1 MKTVLLIHNPG
12 AGDEAHSRSALIQL
26 IESAGYVC
34 RYSSTKEEEWQDIDP
49 RTDFIV
55 IAGGD
60 GTIKKVVSVLLR
72 KEQAVKEMPIAI
84 LPLGTA
90 NNIAE
95 SLNIRGEFNDI
106 IHSWNTDNT
115 TAIDVGEVDDSIHPS
130 FFIEGFGYGLFP
142 YVIKEMQ
149 LQGKNNIDNKQIRL
163 KEALRLMHDFSHSY
177 KPHYC
182 ELYIDGKDYSGS
194 FLMVEIMNTRFIGPN
209 LFLSPHGH
217 PGDGTF
223 EVVLIPGEDQ
233 AKFAAYIDSKI
244 NDAEDVYSFT
254 TVKAEDI
261 RIKWEGAHVHIDD
274 ELPKFGANEPVH
286 VHVKEN
292 ALIFLV

>member
-1 MKTVLLIHNPG
+1 MKTVRLIHNPG
-12 AGDEAHSRSALIQL
+12 AGDEAHSKSALIQM

-34 RYSSTKEEEWQDIDP
+34 RYSSTKEENWQDIDP
-49 RTDFIV
+49 QTDFIV

-60 GTIKKVVSVLLR
+60 GTIKKVVSVLLK
-72 KEQAVKEMPIAI
+72 KEQAVKKMPIAI

-95 SLNIRGEFNDI
+95 SLNIRGESNDI
-106 IHSWNTDNT
+106 IRSWDPDKT
-115 TAIDVGEVDDSIHPS
+115 TAIDVGEVDDSIQPS

-142 YVIKEMQ
+142 YIIKEMQ
-149 LQGKNNIDNKQIRL
+149 LQGKNDIDNKETRM
-163 KEALRLMHDFSHSY
+163 KEALKLMHDFSHSY
-177 KPHYC
+177 KPHHC
-182 ELYIDGKDYSGS
+182 ELYIDGRDYSGS
-194 FLMVEIMNTRFIGPN
+194 FLMAEIMNTRFIGPN

-223 EVVLIPGEDQ
+223 EVVLIPGGDQ

-244 NDAEDVYSFT
+244 NNAEIVYSFT

-261 RIKWEGAHVHIDD
+261 RIQWDGSHVHIDD
-274 ELPKFGANEPVH
+274 ELPALERNMPVH
-286 VHVKEN
+286 VHIKEN